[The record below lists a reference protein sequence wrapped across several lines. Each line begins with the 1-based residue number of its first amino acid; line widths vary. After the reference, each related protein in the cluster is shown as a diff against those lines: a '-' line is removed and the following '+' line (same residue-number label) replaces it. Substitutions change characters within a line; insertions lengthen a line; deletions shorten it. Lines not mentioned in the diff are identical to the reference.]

1 MKLNFVFTIFYIFL
15 SVKSAFN
22 ALDEHENKLL
32 IEKRLVDNGAKD
44 FHFKKESRRLKAY
57 ESYEGNFYEISQMK

>member
-57 ESYEGNFYEISQMK
+57 ESYEGNFYEISRMK